1 MMIMIKND
9 GTKVQMDGILATL
22 RFDDNYEIEYE
33 YHLRIP
39 S

>member
-22 RFDDNYEIEYE
+22 RFDDDYE

>member
-22 RFDDNYEIEYE
+22 IFDDDYEIEYE